1 VTTTKSL
8 TINKFQKMTHL
19 PDAKAFAL
27 YTKHKAALKPLL
39 KRVPDGTIEI
49 VITRSLFGKF
59 TYYFVML

>member
-1 VTTTKSL
+1 MTTTKQM
-8 TINKFQKMTHL
+8 TITKFQKMVHL
-19 PDAKAFAL
+19 TDVKAFAL

-39 KRVPDGTIEI
+39 KRIPDGTIEI